1 MPRVAPPPPP
11 PTPAEIA
18 AACLEIQA
26 SWTEHDYLRRRL
38 GGPGGL
44 SSREIDELAAFC
56 FPEVP
61 AGPMGLRDFVPPEY
75 PIPSSFEASSF
86 KGMTRRATA

>member
-1 MPRVAPPPPP
+1 MPRVVEYL
-11 PTPAEIA
+11 PTPAEIRS
-18 AACLEIQA
+18 ACLKTQA
-26 SWTEHDYLRRRL
+26 GWSERDYLHRTL

-44 SSREIDELAAFC
+44 SSREVDELAVFC

-61 AGPMGLRDFVPPEY
+61 ARPMGLRDFVPPEY

-86 KGMTRRATA
+86 KGMTRR